1 MLKHPTDHNV
11 AQIDAKTV
19 VNRMNKFLQIFLI
32 FLIFPLALVAQQS
45 EETEDPFKRD
55 PIFNKSLEE
64 LMGRDSDSDSTGIE
78 PQRRFRSF
86 QQEGIDFDGAL
97 EAGPYNTNPLYN
109 QFPNLPMIHYNRVNG
124 LFLGIRKERMQWYD
138 YNSFLDLNKFKVH
151 GLIGYGT
158 ASQRWDYAI
167 GLERFVGRNDR
178 ILVGAEFHR
187 ATATEDYWRVGL
199 IESTFTALFAA
210 YDFPDYHLKDGF
222 GVYTAVRSKR
232 WFEGA
237 FSYNNDDFSSLS
249 VGTNYSFFGKG
260 SSYRPNQPIDLLTDE
275 TNIQRFNVALSFNP
289 KRLILNR
296 YFSVSAT
303 TEIELAD
310 NSGFEN
316 EFSYSSYLAE
326 LNLFS
331 NFEPGSV
338 LKWRIRAG
346 SITGNAPLFK
356 QHQLGGIG
364 SLRGSPYK
372 IFTGNQMLLSNLEFQ
387 FGSIIGGGNEW
398 VDFDSFYTTFFLDSG
413 FARRSSDLLNS
424 TNPFEDMSGFSFSD
438 LQHDIGV
445 GLGSDLIR
453 AELAWPLKRFGSTP
467 AFWIRF
473 NPTF

>member
-1 MLKHPTDHNV
+1 
-11 AQIDAKTV
+11 
-19 VNRMNKFLQIFLI
+19 MNKFLQILTI
-32 FLIFPLALVAQQS
+32 LLLFPLLLVAQQKS

-55 PIFNKSLEE
+55 PIFNQSLEE
-64 LMGRDSDSDSTGIE
+64 LMGKDSEKPEDSTSVE
-78 PQRRFRSF
+78 AQRRFRSF

-109 QFPNLPMIHYNRVNG
+109 RFPNLPMIHYNRVNG

-138 YNSFLDLNKFKVH
+138 YGSIVDLNKFRVH
-151 GLIGYGT
+151 GMIGYGT
-158 ASQRWDYAI
+158 ASTRWDYAI
-167 GLERFVGRNDR
+167 GLERFIGRSDR
-178 ILVGAEFHR
+178 ILIGAEFHR
-187 ATATEDYWRVGL
+187 AAATDDYWRVGL
-199 IESTFTALFAA
+199 IESTFTALFAS

-222 GVYTAVRSKR
+222 GTYVAVRGKR

-249 VGTNYSFFGKG
+249 VNTRFSFFGKE
-260 SSYRPNQPIDLLTDE
+260 SVFRTNQPIDLTTDE
-275 TNIQRFNVALSFNP
+275 TNIQRLNFALSFNP
-289 KRLILNR
+289 KRLILSR
-296 YFSVSAT
+296 YFSMSAM

-310 NSGFEN
+310 NSDFEN
-316 EFSYSSYLAE
+316 DFSYNSYLAE
-326 LNLFS
+326 LNIFS

-338 LKWRIRAG
+338 LKWRLRTG

-356 QHQLGGIG
+356 QFQLGGIG

-372 IFTGNQMLLSNLEFQ
+372 VFTGNQMFLSNIELQ
-387 FGSIIGGGNEW
+387 FGSIIGGDNEW
-398 VDFDSFYTTFFLDSG
+398 VDFDSYYTTLFIDSG
-413 FARRSSDLLNS
+413 FARQSSELLES
-424 TNPFEDMSGFSFSD
+424 SSPFDDMDGFKFSN

-445 GLGSDLIR
+445 GIGSDLFR

>member
-1 MLKHPTDHNV
+1 
-11 AQIDAKTV
+11 
-19 VNRMNKFLQIFLI
+19 MNKFLQILI
-32 FLIFPLALVAQQS
+32 VILLFPLAMVAQQS
-45 EETEDPFKRD
+45 EQTEDPFKRD

-64 LMGRDSDSDSTGIE
+64 LMGRESDSEGDSTGVE

-109 QFPNLPMIHYNRVNG
+109 KFPNLPMIHYNRVNG

-138 YNSFLDLNKFKVH
+138 YNSLANLNDFRIH

-158 ASQRWDYAI
+158 ASSRWDYAI
-167 GLERFVGRNDR
+167 GLERFVGRDER

-222 GVYTAVRSKR
+222 GVYAAVRGKR
-232 WFEGA
+232 WYEGA

-260 SSYRPNQPIDLLTDE
+260 STYRPNQPISLLTDE
-275 TNIQRFNVALSFNP
+275 TNIQRFNIALSFNP

-296 YFSVSAT
+296 YFSMSAM

-310 NSGFEN
+310 NSGFDN
-316 EFSYSSYLAE
+316 DFSFNSYLTE

-338 LKWRIRAG
+338 LKWRLRAG

-356 QHQLGGIG
+356 QFQLGGIG

-372 IFTGNQMLLSNLEFQ
+372 IFAGNQMFLSNIELQ

-398 VDFDSFYTTFFLDSG
+398 VDFDSFYTTLFLDSG
-413 FARRSSDLLNS
+413 FARQSSILQDS
-424 TNPFEDMSGFSFSD
+424 TNPFDDIGGFKFSD

>member
-1 MLKHPTDHNV
+1 
-11 AQIDAKTV
+11 V
-19 VNRMNKFLQIFLI
+19 VIRMNKFLQILTILLF
-32 FLIFPLALVAQQS
+32 FPLLLVAQQKS

-55 PIFNKSLEE
+55 PIFNQSLEE
-64 LMGRDSDSDSTGIE
+64 LMGKDSEKPEDSTSVE
-78 PQRRFRSF
+78 VQRRFRSF

-109 QFPNLPMIHYNRVNG
+109 RFPNLPMIHYNRVNG

-138 YNSFLDLNKFKVH
+138 YGSIVDLNKFRVH
-151 GLIGYGT
+151 GMIGYGT
-158 ASQRWDYAI
+158 ASTRWDYAI
-167 GLERFVGRNDR
+167 GLERFIGRSDR
-178 ILVGAEFHR
+178 ILIGAEFHR
-187 ATATEDYWRVGL
+187 AAATDDYWRVGL
-199 IESTFTALFAA
+199 IESTFTALFAS

-222 GVYTAVRSKR
+222 GTYVAVRGKR

-249 VGTNYSFFGKG
+249 VNTRFSFFGKE
-260 SSYRPNQPIDLLTDE
+260 SVFRPNQPIDLTTDE
-275 TNIQRFNVALSFNP
+275 TNIQRLNFALSFNP
-289 KRLILNR
+289 KRLILSR
-296 YFSVSAT
+296 YFSMSAM

-310 NSGFEN
+310 NSDFEN
-316 EFSYSSYLAE
+316 DFSYNSYLAE
-326 LNLFS
+326 LNIFS

-338 LKWRIRAG
+338 LKWRLRTG

-356 QHQLGGIG
+356 QFQLGGIG

-372 IFTGNQMLLSNLEFQ
+372 VFTGNQMLLSNIELQ
-387 FGSIIGGGNEW
+387 FGSVIGWDNEW
-398 VDFDSFYTTFFLDSG
+398 VDFDSYYTTLFIDSG
-413 FARRSSDLLNS
+413 FARQSSELLES
-424 TNPFEDMSGFSFSD
+424 SSPFDDMDGFKFSN

-445 GLGSDLIR
+445 GIGSDLFR